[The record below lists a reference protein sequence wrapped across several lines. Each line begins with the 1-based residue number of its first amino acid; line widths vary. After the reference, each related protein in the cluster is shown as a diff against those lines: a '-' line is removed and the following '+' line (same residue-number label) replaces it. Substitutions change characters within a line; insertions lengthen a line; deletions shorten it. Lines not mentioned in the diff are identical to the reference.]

1 MNGKLFVI
9 GIGPGDPELLTLK
22 AARILERVPTL
33 CVPKGREEGA
43 SLALSIVRQAVNLE
57 GTEIIEAHFPMR
69 KTRRGAEAWMAA
81 STEGKTINQQSA
93 ISNPPSAMAVA
104 DEGLALAWNVVAEQI
119 VSRLM
124 QGTDVAFITLGDP
137 TIYST
142 YFYLHDAI
150 LQRLPGLAVEF
161 IPGISSVTAAAA
173 RAGISLGLGDEK
185 ISILPATYAGDISAV
200 LAEFDTVVLMK
211 VHSVFH
217 VILPVLKKAKLE
229 GNCVY
234 IARAGMPDE
243 RIVFDIR
250 TITPADLD
258 YFSILIIR
266 TRKPHA
272 SA

>member
-22 AARILERVPTL
+22 AFRILERVPTL
-33 CVPKGREEGA
+33 CVPKGREEGT

-57 GTEIIEAHFPMR
+57 GTEIIEAHFPMKKIRGQASESRIQNPEEKRQLQKSRNPDTELVR
-69 KTRRGAEAWMAA
+69 KW
-81 STEGKTINQQSA
+81 
-93 ISNPPSAMAVA
+93 
-104 DEGLALAWNVVAEQI
+104 DVVAEQI
-119 VSRLM
+119 ISRLV

-142 YFYLHDAI
+142 YFYLHDA
-150 LQRLPGLAVEF
+150 LLLRLPNLVIEF
-161 IPGISSVTAAAA
+161 IPGISSVTAAAS

-185 ISILPATYAGDISAV
+185 IAILPATYAGDIRTV
-200 LAEFDTVVLMK
+200 LTGFDTVVLMK
-211 VHSVFH
+211 VHSVFAD
-217 VILPVLKKAKLE
+217 ILPVLKEAKLE

-234 IARAGMPDE
+234 VARAGMPDE
-243 RIVFDIR
+243 RIVFDICS
-250 TITPADLD
+250 ITAEDLD
-258 YFSILIIR
+258 YFSILIVR